1 MRSYWS
7 SMCSV
12 GQQRPT
18 LCDPMDGS
26 LPGSSVHGT
35 FQARI
40 LECIAIFLLRGIFP
54 TQGSNMHFLC
64 LLHCRQILYLL
75 SHRGKRIAGT
85 QSSMLDILIETDT
98 HREET
103 TSWRHRKIQG
113 GKITLLS
120 RGRGW
125 CSTSRSQRSE
135 GLLQVRAAERHKES
149 LPSAC
154 CREAQGNFPL
164 PALERAYF

>member
-1 MRSYWS
+1 MEVLATQS
-7 SMCSV
+7 C
-12 GQQRPT
+12 PT

-85 QSSMLDILIETDT
+85 QSSMLDILIDT

-113 GKITLLS
+113 EKITLLS